1 VLPFLLITFGLAW
14 GIFVLL
20 IFFTGPIV
28 RIFGEI
34 SGHHPLFVL
43 AVYAAAIA
51 AISVVAFSTGAS
63 GVRSLLSRL
72 PLWRC
77 SSGWYGF
84 LIFGIPAIF
93 VAGSLVKGSI
103 FSEPFPFE
111 ILGATL
117 SAIGFMVVLG
127 PVEEIGWRGLALP
140 LLQRKMAPLW
150 AGLILGL
157 IWGLWHLPTYFLS
170 GTPKIAWSFTPFLLG
185 SVSVS
190 VIMTPTF
197 NRSRGSLLLA
207 ALLTVWTNRG
217 RMFDRRAGV
226 TQVIFLPAFN
236 SSERS
241 L

>member
-1 VLPFLLITFGLAW
+1 M
-14 GIFVLL
+14 
-20 IFFTGPIV
+20 
-28 RIFGEI
+28 
-34 SGHHPLFVL
+34 
-43 AVYAAAIA
+43 
-51 AISVVAFSTGAS
+51 
-63 GVRSLLSRL
+63 
-72 PLWRC
+72 
-77 SSGWYGF
+77 
-84 LIFGIPAIF
+84 
-93 VAGSLVKGSI
+93 AGSLVKGSI

-157 IWGLWHLPTYFLS
+157 IWGLWHLPT
-170 GTPKIAWSFTPFLLG
+170 
-185 SVSVS
+185 
-190 VIMTPTF
+190 F
-197 NRSRGSLLLA
+197 NRSGGSLLLA

-236 SSERS
+236 QH
-241 L
+241 